1 MKRDEN
7 TYSLWAFWIDFQ
19 NDTIKKRKKKKKM
32 RKAVKRNIYF
42 LTRRHE
48 EPDERAVCLEEED
61 VGSWTSETPEQDASG
76 MCQSCA

>member
-1 MKRDEN
+1 MKILIHCGPFGSTFKMTHN
-7 TYSLWAFWIDFQ
+7 
-19 NDTIKKRKKKKKM
+19 KKKKKM
-32 RKAVKRNIYF
+32 RKAVKGNIYF